1 MRKTLLIFVFL
12 NTLICFA
19 QSNKI
24 QFEYN
29 KQIVSGKLKTSLNN
43 LQEYIVVKNDKNEEL
58 NFNIAQLK
66 DIVINGE
73 SFVAAKVL
81 NDGTLTRNITFL
93 DHLSEPNYN
102 ENWLLLKVLVNGD
115 YKLYQYSS
123 SIFSQFYYKDNNTNE
138 IKPLVY
144 KEYIIGS
151 SVKKNNHFR
160 SQLRK
165 DVPLYFYKFKDYE
178 KLEYKYDD
186 LRKYFNKLNGY
197 EESEGI
203 EKMNVKLSVF
213 GGFFN
218 NFQDQLYLSPAAI
231 NSLYLKDY
239 DFEKN
244 TVPLLGISG
253 EIFINKEETQA
264 FFIEAGFTQYKTD
277 YYLDYY
283 SAELSKINFEF
294 QTSIILFNLGY
305 KQYFNLSANS
315 QLYASGS
322 FATNFFFT
330 SKNEVRYDF
339 ENYYNQVLKRDKNF
353 SNVGG
358 RVALGYK
365 FKKHYFI
372 EADYHFGFSMYYE
385 GGSYNMTS
393 FKLGYSF

>member
-1 MRKTLLIFVFL
+1 MRKTLLLIVFFNVL
-12 NTLICFA
+12 LGFG

-43 LQEYIVVKNDKNEEL
+43 LQEYIIVKNDNNEDL
-58 NFNIAQLK
+58 NFNIAQIK
-66 DIVINGE
+66 DIQINDE
-73 SFVAAKVL
+73 SFVAAKVS
-81 NDGTLTRNITFL
+81 NDATLTKNIAFL
-93 DHLSEPNYN
+93 DHLSEPNYK
-102 ENWLLLKVLVNGD
+102 ENWVLLKVLVKGD
-115 YKLYQYSS
+115 YNLYQYSS
-123 SIFSQFYYKDNNTNE
+123 SNFNQFYYEVKSANE

-144 KEYIIGS
+144 KEYTTGS

-165 DVPLYFYKFKDYE
+165 DVPLYFYVFNDYE

-186 LRKYFNKLNGY
+186 LVKYFNKLNGY
-197 EESEGI
+197 EENEGVKKI
-203 EKMNVKLSVF
+203 NIKLSVF

-218 NFQDQLYLSPAAI
+218 NFQDQLYFSPAAI

-239 DFEKN
+239 DFEKKL
-244 TVPLLGISG
+244 VPFLGISG

-283 SAELSKINFEF
+283 NTELSKIDFEF
-294 QTSIILFNLGY
+294 QTSFILFNLGY
-305 KQYFNLSANS
+305 KQYFNLSTNS
-315 QLYASGS
+315 QLYTSGS

-339 ENYYNQVLKRDKNF
+339 ENYYDQVLKRDKNF

-365 FKKHYFI
+365 FKKRYFI
-372 EADYHFGFSMYYE
+372 EVDYHFGFSVYYE

-393 FKLGYSF
+393 FKIGYSF